1 MKFSYLM
8 IQRFLAFC
16 FLLLLSQGLF
26 SQQKFVL
33 NGKVRDESTGEVL
46 AGASV
51 YVPSSKAGTLT
62 GENGSYSLT
71 LSSDT
76 VTIVFSF
83 TGYES
88 VTKSVSLDR
97 NTKLDIV
104 MMETGV
110 TVGDVVIEGS
120 TLQEKLN
127 STQMSSDKLTIMEA
141 KKIPALF
148 GEVDIIKTLQLKPGV
163 QSGGEGMS
171 GLYVRGGGPDQNLF
185 LLDNAPVYNPS
196 HLFGLFSTFN
206 GDAVKDVT
214 LYKGGYPAQFG
225 GKLSSVIDIN
235 QREGSMKKFSGSG
248 GIGLISSR
256 LSLEV
261 PLVKQKVSLLVAG
274 RRTYFDV
281 FTRQLN
287 ILRKDRPNYNPIP
300 DYYFYDFNAKLS
312 IKATPRD
319 QIYASFYL
327 GRDKFRFKA
336 GDFDFKLG
344 WGNKAGSVIWDHAF
358 NSKLLLKTTG
368 TYSQYDYAFDNVF
381 SQFSFKL
388 TSGIRDVAGQ
398 TQLLYKAGER
408 HNFKA
413 GLSYTYHNFSVGR
426 FNASS
431 EDGTINFN
439 SGQDFYGTELGA
451 YVNDEFTVNPKLSI
465 NGGLR
470 LSGFVGQNTF
480 YKGLEP
486 RASMKY
492 SLSPKISLKLAY
504 ARMFQYVHMISTS
517 GASLPTDMW
526 YPSGKVVKP
535 QRSDQFATGAS
546 FLIGKDFLL
555 SDEVYY
561 KWMDRQVDLRDGAQ
575 IFFNPNLDDEFVFGK
590 GWGYGNE
597 IYFEK
602 KRGAGNSVFHR
613 LSGWVGYT
621 LAWSWRQFDDIN
633 NGVKFHPRYDR
644 RNDISVVMIED
655 VSKRLSISATWVYG
669 TGNAIT
675 LPIAWMITSDPVPGN
690 DINIVPIYTARNS
703 FRMPS
708 YHRMDLGVV
717 YSFFPKW
724 GESDLT
730 FSVYNAYSRRN
741 AYFIYFDTVTETLP
755 GTGITTL
762 TGLKVKQVS
771 LFPIIPS
778 ITWNFKF

>member
-1 MKFSYLM
+1 MM
-8 IQRFLAFC
+8 QRTLTLLSFV
-16 FLLLLSQGLF
+16 LLLQTVVF
-26 SQQKFVL
+26 AQQTFVL
-33 NGKVRDESTGEVL
+33 SGKVRDAGTGEQL
-46 AGASV
+46 GGTSV
-51 YVPSSKAGTLT
+51 YAPAAKVGVMTS
-62 GENGSYSLT
+62 ENGAYSLT
-71 LSSDT
+71 VPSDT
-76 VTIVFSF
+76 VTVVFSF

-88 VTKSVSLDR
+88 VVQLVTMTK
-97 NTKLDIV
+97 NTKLDIE
-104 MMETGV
+104 MTETGV
-110 TVGDVVIEGS
+110 TVDDVVIEGS
-120 TLQEKLN
+120 TLKEKLN

-225 GKLSSVIDIN
+225 GKLSSVIDIS
-235 QREGSMKKFSGSG
+235 QREGNMKKFSVTG

-256 LSLEV
+256 LSVEI
-261 PLVKQKVSLLVAG
+261 PLVKNKVSLLVAG

-287 ILRKDRPNYNPIP
+287 IIKKDNPNYNPIP
-300 DYYFYDFNAKLS
+300 DYYFYDFNSKLS
-312 IKATPRD
+312 IKATARD
-319 QIYASFYL
+319 QVYASFYL

-344 WGNKAGSVIWDHAF
+344 WGNKAGSVEWNHAF
-358 NSKLLLKTTG
+358 SSKLLLKTTG
-368 TYSQYDYAFDNVF
+368 TFSDYNYAFDNVF

-388 TSGIRDVAGQ
+388 TSGIRDFGGQ
-398 TQLLYKAGER
+398 TQLLAKLGER
-408 HNFKA
+408 HNVKT
-413 GLSYTYHNFSVGR
+413 GLSYTYHKFQVGR

-431 EDGTINFN
+431 EDGSINFK
-439 SGQDFYGTELGA
+439 SGQDFYGTEMGA
-451 YVNDEFTVNPKLSI
+451 YVNDEFTINPKLSL

-470 LSGFVGQNTF
+470 LSGFVGGEKF
-480 YKGLEP
+480 YYGLEP

-492 SLSPKISLKLAY
+492 SLSDKVSLKMAY
-504 ARMFQYVHMISTS
+504 ARMFQYVHMVSTS

-526 YPSGKVVKP
+526 YPSGKIVQP
-535 QRSDQFATGAS
+535 QRSDQVATGAS
-546 FLIGKDFLL
+546 FLIGKNFLL

-561 KWMDRQVDLRDGAQ
+561 KWLKRQVDFRDGAQ
-575 IFFNPNLDDEFVFGK
+575 IFFNQNLDQEFVFGK

-597 IYFEK
+597 VYFEK
-602 KRGAGNSVFHR
+602 KRGTGKSIFDR

-621 LAWSWRQFDDIN
+621 LSYSWRQFDDIN
-633 NGVKFHPRYDR
+633 FGKKFHPRYDR
-644 RNDISVVMIED
+644 RHDMSIVLIED
-655 VSKRLSISATWVYG
+655 LGKRLSVSATWVYG

-675 LPIAWMITSDPVPGN
+675 LPIAWMISSSPVPSN
-690 DINIVPIYTARNS
+690 DFNIVPIYTERNS
-703 FRMPS
+703 FRMPA
-708 YHRMDLGVV
+708 YHRMDLGIV
-717 YSFFPKW
+717 YNLMPKW

-741 AYFIYFDTVTETLP
+741 AYFIYFDTQTETIP
-755 GTGITTL
+755 GTGIATL
-762 TGLKVKQVS
+762 TGVKVKQVS

-778 ITWNFKF
+778 LTWNFKF